1 MGKKIIRLTESQLVN
16 IIERVIKEEGEEFNV
31 GDLLK
36 NLNKFP
42 TPPKWIDTFLR
53 YEDKIF
59 KKYTRYSDPSQQIG
73 LLNDLGCT
81 DMDKCL
87 DELNRYGYQLNK
99 AYRRVDQKL
108 ASEMRIRFKA
118 LLDMV
123 SKLRDNPPTN
133 TNDDG
138 PIRPNDDRPK
148 PRPNKEPFRPGRQ

>member
-1 MGKKIIRLTESQLVN
+1 MGKKIIKLKESDLVR
-16 IIERVIKEEGEEFNV
+16 IIERVIREEGEEFNV

-42 TPPKWIDTFLR
+42 TAPKWVDTFLR

-59 KKYTRYSDPSQQIG
+59 EKYTRYYDPSQQID
-73 LLNDLGCT
+73 LLKDLGCT
-81 DMDKCL
+81 DMNKCL
-87 DELNRYGYQLNK
+87 DELNKYGYELNK
-99 AYRRVDQKL
+99 AYRRVDQEL
-108 ASEMRIRFKA
+108 ASEMRNRFKA

-123 SKLRDNPPTN
+123 SKLRDNPPNN
-133 TNDDG
+133 TNDDR